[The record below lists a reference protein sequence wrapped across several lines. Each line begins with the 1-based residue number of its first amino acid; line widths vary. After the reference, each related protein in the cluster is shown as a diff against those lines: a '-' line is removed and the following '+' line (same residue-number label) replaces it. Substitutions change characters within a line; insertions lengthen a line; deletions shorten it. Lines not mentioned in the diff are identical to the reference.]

1 MTTASTLTIS
11 SATSPA
17 EVRTWGDLA
26 WAIAEFGP
34 SAVESNLIAAAA
46 FAQDRDPMLAR
57 HGRLRGPDAR
67 WRLIRTPGINPG
79 IPPPADTRNG

>member
-11 SATSPA
+11 SATSPV

-57 HGRLRGPDAR
+57 IIVDDAQADVVR
-67 WRLIRTPGINPG
+67 ARDFVVPTPVGV
-79 IPPPADTRNG
+79 